1 MGLSACSEGRV
12 AEFQSRGKIPPWSR
26 VESYLHHFVFHERV
40 YNELKTMSQ
49 ITSSADIMITSKK
62 GKKNDISNQK
72 GLSDLKASKSHV
84 FLG

>member
-1 MGLSACSEGRV
+1 M
-12 AEFQSRGKIPPWSR
+12 
-26 VESYLHHFVFHERV
+26 HHFVFHERV
-40 YNELKTMSQ
+40 YNVLKTMSQ

-84 FLG
+84 F